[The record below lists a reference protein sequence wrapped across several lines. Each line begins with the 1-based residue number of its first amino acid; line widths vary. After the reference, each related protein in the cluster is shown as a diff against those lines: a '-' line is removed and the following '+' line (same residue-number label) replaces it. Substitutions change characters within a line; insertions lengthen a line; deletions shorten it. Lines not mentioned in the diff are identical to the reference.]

1 MRLRYLVSV
10 CASALLVGCNQ
21 VSALVTATDDKI
33 NAAFPLEDATR
44 SAFTSL
50 IASIEGNPSEQKTI
64 SEEYSQLMGIRA
76 LTCTAKTPIS
86 RLDTIAKIKIKVT
99 DIDCFQKQDVR
110 LAEWIGLQR
119 LAQTLAKPALI
130 ALSDLPDKALLPNF
144 PEYSGQVTV
153 AAQANVMVVKGAQRF
168 IAVQLPSGKVINS
181 IPIPEQAFRPA
192 SLSANGR
199 VLAVTVGSRNL
210 RMLDVESGNLL
221 WSSEEFADLIAWLP
235 QVQAALL
242 TQANS
247 GSAQLLDIKNGRIDA
262 FPSTE
267 KRLTWALPLAVA
279 TGKYLVGTS
288 QTVSQMDIS
297 RTAQGVLEASPLL
310 QWRLSGNGLSANTP
324 FLMDDGNKLV
334 YQSGSDLAWF
344 NLADQQQ
351 GVWQLSALR
360 AYGFAKLNEKA
371 IAFEA
376 SASGT
381 NPATTRVLTIDNN
394 QVAVAKNMDVR
405 DGTLVSLRPRSG
417 YLKRS
422 DSSVTIGTTAEVE
435 APQALDTI
443 VSEALLARQ
452 LAKVEMQSGTSSDA
466 PDNPYYEQL
475 ARQMRA
481 LNAASAARNGL
492 PRNVIE
498 SMRNG
503 SNYAS
508 NTPSLTAVKPLLA
521 DLPSNARVS
530 VVGVYEGTANPAANN
545 LPHMPGNVR
554 INVQPGSTPLVL
566 VLASYEPVMWSVNTN
581 GRKINKI
588 LVSGYHDSSVVG
600 ATNTPVI
607 KIGSRYAYKLGSNEY
622 NQLKQDIARY
632 VENPIQLF
640 QGAYTGREF
649 SVN

>member
-1 MRLRYLVSV
+1 ML
-10 CASALLVGCNQ
+10 
-21 VSALVTATDDKI
+21 
-33 NAAFPLEDATR
+33 FR
-44 SAFTSL
+44 S
-50 IASIEGNPSEQKTI
+50 
-64 SEEYSQLMGIRA
+64 
-76 LTCTAKTPIS
+76 
-86 RLDTIAKIKIKVT
+86 
-99 DIDCFQKQDVR
+99 
-110 LAEWIGLQR
+110 
-119 LAQTLAKPALI
+119 
-130 ALSDLPDKALLPNF
+130 
-144 PEYSGQVTV
+144 
-153 AAQANVMVVKGAQRF
+153 
-168 IAVQLPSGKVINS
+168 
-181 IPIPEQAFRPA
+181 
-192 SLSANGR
+192 
-199 VLAVTVGSRNL
+199 
-210 RMLDVESGNLL
+210 
-221 WSSEEFADLIAWLP
+221 
-235 QVQAALL
+235 
-242 TQANS
+242 
-247 GSAQLLDIKNGRIDA
+247 
-262 FPSTE
+262 
-267 KRLTWALPLAVA
+267 VA

-371 IAFEA
+371 IAFET

-381 NPATTRVLTIDNN
+381 SPATTRVLTIDNN

-588 LVSGYHDSSVVG
+588 LVSGYYDSNVVG